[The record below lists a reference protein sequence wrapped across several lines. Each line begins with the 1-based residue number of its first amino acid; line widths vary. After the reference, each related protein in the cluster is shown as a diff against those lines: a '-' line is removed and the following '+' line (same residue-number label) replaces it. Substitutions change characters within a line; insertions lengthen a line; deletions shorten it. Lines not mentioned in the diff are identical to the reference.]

1 MITVKETRLP
11 KLRPVDVRPFVQG
24 GRAALLLHDPLQLS
38 EKTVVIPQGMAP
50 VLALCDGTR
59 DNSALRASLGVRFGV
74 RVGPDV
80 LDRILDAF
88 DEALLLDNE
97 RSAQAQERALAEY
110 RQAPFRSPSCAG
122 RTYPAEVGDLRR
134 LLQGYLD
141 AVDDKSPPLTAGRG
155 LVSPHIDY
163 ARGGSIYARVW
174 QRAADMVREAELA
187 VVLGTDH
194 FGADGALILTR
205 QHYATPF
212 GVLPTAH
219 DVVDALAGALGTEAA
234 FADELHHRSEH
245 SIELAA
251 IWLHHV
257 REGRACELVPV
268 LCGSFGRFVQGDG
281 GLEDDPAIDAFVDSL
296 RRVLAD
302 RRAIVVA
309 AGDLAHVGPA
319 FGGRPQGF
327 VERAQLQAADDELI
341 DHMCAGDA
349 GAFFAAIRRDGDR
362 YNVCGLPP
370 IYLALR
376 VLSPVEGERVAYD
389 RCPADANGTSLVSV
403 CGVVWT

>member
-1 MITVKETRLP
+1 MTISETRLP

-38 EKTVVIPQGMAP
+38 EKTVVIPQGLAP

-59 DNSALRASLGVRFGV
+59 DNGALRASLGVRFGV
-74 RVGPDV
+74 RIGSDV
-80 LDRILDAF
+80 LDRLLDAF

-97 RSAQAQERALAEY
+97 RSAQAQEQMLAEY
-110 RQAPFRSPSCAG
+110 RQAPFRPPSCAG
-122 RTYPAEVGDLRR
+122 RSYPAEASDLHRI
-134 LLQGYLD
+134 LHDYLE
-141 AVDDKSPPLTAGRG
+141 AVDDPGPGIAGGRG

-163 ARGGSIYARVW
+163 ARGGPVYAQVW

-194 FGADGALILTR
+194 FGADGGLILTR

-212 GVLPTAH
+212 GVLPTAR
-219 DVVDALAGALGTEAA
+219 DIVDALADAVGTQAA
-234 FADELHHRSEH
+234 FADELHHRGEH

-251 IWLHHV
+251 VWLHHV
-257 REGRACELVPV
+257 REGRACDLVPI
-268 LCGSFGRFVQGDG
+268 LCGSFGRFVQRDG
-281 GLEDDPAIDAFVDSL
+281 GPEADPAIDAFVDSL
-296 RRVLAD
+296 RWMLAD
-302 RRAIVVA
+302 HRAIVVA

-349 GAFFAAIRRDGDR
+349 GAFFRAIQRGGDR

-376 VLSPVEGERVAYD
+376 VLRPVQGERVAYD
-389 RCPADANGTSLVSV
+389 RCPADADGTSLVSI

>member
-1 MITVKETRLP
+1 MATVKETRLP

-24 GRAALLLHDPLQLS
+24 GRTALLLHDPLQLS
-38 EKTVVIPQGMAP
+38 ERAVVIPQGLAP
-50 VLALCDGTR
+50 LLALCDGTR

-74 RVGPDV
+74 RIGPDV
-80 LDRILDAF
+80 LDRLLDAF

-97 RSAQAQERALAEY
+97 RFAQARERSLADY
-110 RQAPFRSPSCAG
+110 RGAPFRPPSCAG
-122 RTYPAEVGDLRR
+122 RSYPAEANDLRR
-134 LLQGYLD
+134 LLHDYWE
-141 AVDDKSPPLTAGRG
+141 AVDDQGLGIAGGRG

-163 ARGGSIYARVW
+163 ARGGPVYARVW
-174 QRAADMVREAELA
+174 QRAAEMAREAELA
-187 VVLGTDH
+187 IVLGTDH

-212 GVLPTAH
+212 GVLPTAR
-219 DVVDALAGALGTEAA
+219 DVVDALTGALGIEAA

-257 REGRACELVPV
+257 RGGRACELVPV
-268 LCGSFGRFVQGDG
+268 LCGSFGHFVQGEG
-281 GLEDDPAIDAFVDSL
+281 GPEGDPAIDAFVDSL
-296 RRVLAD
+296 RRVLLD

-327 VERAQLQAADDELI
+327 VERAQLQVADDELI
-341 DHMCAGDA
+341 SHMCAGDA
-349 GAFFAAIRRDGDR
+349 GAFFAAIQHDGDR

-376 VLSPVEGERVAYD
+376 VLSPVQGERVAYD
-389 RCPADANGTSLVSV
+389 RCPADADGTSLVSV